1 MPPRPT
7 ARRVAALLPLLVAA
21 LLVAACTSP
30 TPAPT
35 PTAPATAAGPAGLST
50 AAPTPLPQRP
60 IAQVCGR
67 IAPGPAA
74 APAGAVTVDPAV
86 DADLTRKTVSSPSG
100 TTFWLA
106 PGVHT
111 LGRDQFG
118 QVRPKDGNV
127 YIGAPGA
134 ILDGRGVNNYAFVGT
149 ATSVTISHLTVRGF
163 TPPQDQG
170 VVNHDSGNG
179 WTIEANTI
187 EENRG
192 AGLMAG
198 ANQQVR
204 GNCLRN
210 NGQYGMNAYQP
221 GSGITGLIVEGN
233 EIVGNNTDDWETKT
247 PGCGC
252 TGGIKFWSV
261 NGADVRGNWVHD
273 NRGVGL
279 WADTN
284 DNDFL
289 IEGNVI
295 EDNDSAA
302 LFYETSYNLVLRNN
316 LIRRN
321 GNVDGKAYAARKDSF
336 PQPAVYLS
344 EAGGDARIPART
356 DKIEISGN
364 LFDQNW
370 SGITAWENADRF
382 CNSPANTSTGSC
394 TLLVPDQAR
403 CAQPGIAQK
412 PLYDDCRWKTQRV
425 EVHANTFVA
434 SAQPGSCAPG
444 FSGRMAVLSNYGTYP
459 EWSPYKGDVIQ
470 QAIVTGQENR
480 WHSNT
485 YVGSWTFLV
494 GAVDKSMQPEQWRGT
509 GQDTGSTFESGE
521 AAC

>member
-1 MPPRPT
+1 
-7 ARRVAALLPLLVAA
+7 
-21 LLVAACTSP
+21 
-30 TPAPT
+30 
-35 PTAPATAAGPAGLST
+35 
-50 AAPTPLPQRP
+50 
-60 IAQVCGR
+60 
-67 IAPGPAA
+67 
-74 APAGAVTVDPAV
+74 
-86 DADLTRKTVSSPSG
+86 
-100 TTFWLA
+100 
-106 PGVHT
+106 
-111 LGRDQFG
+111 
-118 QVRPKDGNV
+118 
-127 YIGAPGA
+127 
-134 ILDGRGVNNYAFVGT
+134 
-149 ATSVTISHLTVRGF
+149 
-163 TPPQDQG
+163 
-170 VVNHDSGNG
+170 
-179 WTIEANTI
+179 
-187 EENRG
+187 
-192 AGLMAG
+192 
-198 ANQQVR
+198 
-204 GNCLRN
+204 
-210 NGQYGMNAYQP
+210 
-221 GSGITGLIVEGN
+221 
-233 EIVGNNTDDWETKT
+233 
-247 PGCGC
+247 
-252 TGGIKFWSV
+252 
-261 NGADVRGNWVHD
+261 VRGNWVHD